1 MLNRQTIEDV
11 FELYDDELSLVTDP
25 ILKNTLLIYLIYQ
38 GEDYSYTYNGLPL
51 NVYYDNPATSSI
63 KNALLICEDKVC
75 DEKCFSEIV
84 TAFLNNSIGSSES
97 AWKVYINPEERVAQ
111 IMGKYENYY
120 QISRIIPAIITRIM
134 PWLFENLDKKI
145 RDQVAEAL
153 ISPNASGFDEL
164 IEKLLRDKGIINK
177 ILESK
182 LEKMGSTI
190 IEAQIQQLRSDITD
204 MNEKIKMYTSE
215 IGRLT
220 NEIMDYQII
229 INGYENSKEL
239 IESPISE
246 ISDFI
251 KMSPEDIQIHY
262 VDVDS
267 SKLQLLFRTQ
277 LDQFED
283 DAYAANIEQ
292 ESYLY
297 ARFMSKG
304 YKYKD
309 IHKMFKMILKDNDY
323 KIWCKSLIE
332 IDLNRPS
339 LYAREINDNEVGNSM
354 KHPHLNEE
362 LSCFGTAAGVIVE
375 YLSKFR
381 FAEALMQL
389 TYASKQI
396 TLYDGAAGSRFIDGI
411 TKRKCIECPD
421 GEFRT
426 AIEILDDIAK
436 EEDDNVECND

>member
-1 MLNRQTIEDV
+1 MLNQQMIEDI
-11 FELYDDELSLVTDP
+11 FKLYDDELSFITDP
-25 ILKNTLLIYLIYQ
+25 ILKKTLLIYLIYQ

-51 NVYYDNPATSSI
+51 STYYGDSATSSI

-75 DEKCFSEIV
+75 DEECFSEIV
-84 TAFLNNSIGSSES
+84 TAFLNHNIGSSES

-111 IMGKYENYY
+111 IVGKYENYY

-153 ISPNASGFDEL
+153 ISSNTNSFEKL
-164 IEKLLRDKGIINK
+164 FEKLLRDKGIINK
-177 ILESK
+177 VLESK

-190 IEAQIQQLRSDITD
+190 IDAQVQQLRSDITD
-204 MNEKIKMYTSE
+204 MNEKIKMYTSD
-215 IGRLT
+215 ISQLT
-220 NEIMDYQII
+220 KLIMNYQIK
-229 INGYENSKEL
+229 INGYENSRGL

-251 KMSPEDIQIHY
+251 KISPEDIQIHY

-267 SKLQLLFRTQ
+267 STLQLLFRTQ

-297 ARFMSKG
+297 AEFIQKG

-309 IHKMFKMILKDNDY
+309 IHKMFEMILKDNDY

-332 IDLNRPS
+332 IDLERS
-339 LYAREINDNEVGNSM
+339 RLDVMEINDDELENSM
-354 KHPHLNEE
+354 MHPHLNSEI
-362 LSCFGTAAGVIVE
+362 SCFGTAAGVIVE

-396 TLYDGAAGSRFIDGI
+396 TLYDGAAGSRFVRGI
-411 TKRKCIECPD
+411 INRKCIECPD

-426 AIEILDDIAK
+426 AIEILNDIVK